1 MAAGNRATLTAM
13 SALLEKIGT
22 ADTDDEL
29 VRRARQLYNQKLRVV
44 LEPSQQGRYVAIE
57 PDTGKYFLGDTGT
70 AALMEAHTSM
80 PKHSFYLARIGYEA
94 ADSLHGHGNR
104 IR

>member
-1 MAAGNRATLTAM
+1 MAAHNRATLAAM
-13 SALLEKIGT
+13 SSLLERVST
-22 ADTDDEL
+22 TETEDEL
-29 VRRARQLYNQKLRVV
+29 VRRGRQLYNQKLRTV
-44 LEPSQQGRYVAIE
+44 LEPNEQGRYVAIE
-57 PDTGKYFLGDTGT
+57 PDTGRYFLGDTGT
-70 AALMEAHTSM
+70 TALVEAHTSM

>member
-1 MAAGNRATLTAM
+1 MAACNRATLIAM
-13 SALLEKIGT
+13 SALLEKVDAT
-22 ADTDDEL
+22 ETDEL
-29 VRRARQLYNQKLRVV
+29 VRRARELYEQKLRAV
-44 LEPSQQGRYVAIE
+44 LEPNQQGRYVAIE
-57 PDTGKYFLGDTGT
+57 PDTGRYFLGDTGT
-70 AALMEAHTSM
+70 AALVEAHTSM

>member
-1 MAAGNRATLTAM
+1 M

-29 VRRARQLYNQKLRVV
+29 VRRARQLYDQKLRVV
-44 LEPSQQGRYVAIE
+44 LEPTQQGRYVAIE

-70 AALMEAHTSM
+70 AALVEAHTSM
-80 PKHSFYLARIGYEA
+80 PTHSFYLARIGE
-94 ADSLHGHGNR
+94 LCT
-104 IR
+104 

>member
-1 MAAGNRATLTAM
+1 M

-44 LEPSQQGRYVAIE
+44 LEPSQQ
-57 PDTGKYFLGDTGT
+57 
-70 AALMEAHTSM
+70 
-80 PKHSFYLARIGYEA
+80 
-94 ADSLHGHGNR
+94 
-104 IR
+104 

>member
-1 MAAGNRATLTAM
+1 MAARNRATLTAM
-13 SALLEKIGT
+13 SALLEKIDSS
-22 ADTDDEL
+22 DTDDEL
-29 VRRARQLYNQKLRVV
+29 VRRARELYNRKLRVV

-57 PDTGKYFLGDTGT
+57 PGTGKYFLGDTGT
-70 AALMEAHTSM
+70 AALVEAHTLM
-80 PKHSFYLARIGYEA
+80 PTQSFYLIRIGYEA

>member
-1 MAAGNRATLTAM
+1 M

-22 ADTDDEL
+22 TDTDDEL
-29 VRRARQLYNQKLRVV
+29 VRRARQLYDQKLRVV
-44 LEPSQQGRYVAIE
+44 LEPTQQGRYVAIE

-70 AALMEAHTSM
+70 AALVVAHASM
-80 PKHSFYLARIGYEA
+80 PEHTFYLARIGHEA